1 MKKLLILFFTSGL
14 FLSGC
19 KSGNTENMNDIK
31 NTYGSNYEV
40 KNIDEDLY
48 KPSTIKNLKAAISSV
63 EQTLATNDLLVSEL
77 NDATTL
83 LNQAYQGLEF
93 KEDQT
98 TLQKLIEEIKGLD
111 SKLYTDKSYQSLMEV
126 VEQVESQINDDSSK
140 EEIANAIERLQEAYQ
155 QLIKQDDYDLL
166 KQKIEE
172 IEKIDWNLYTS
183 QSQTQLKESLE
194 KAKQYL
200 QSDQMTTEGIYECY
214 YELVQSYGKLQLK
227 ADLTTLKA
235 LVEKI
240 EKLDL
245 TLYKKESVDYLN
257 AVLKEVKEKM
267 NNDLTQEECQLLL
280 SKLQNAYNGLQLK
293 ESKNEKPEA
302 VQTNDTVDVSAYM
315 VLSLITL
322 SGIVLCTKKARR
334 HDF

>member
-1 MKKLLILFFTSGL
+1 M
-14 FLSGC
+14 
-19 KSGNTENMNDIK
+19 
-31 NTYGSNYEV
+31 
-40 KNIDEDLY
+40 
-48 KPSTIKNLKAAISSV
+48 
-63 EQTLATNDLLVSEL
+63 
-77 NDATTL
+77 
-83 LNQAYQGLEF
+83 
-93 KEDQT
+93 
-98 TLQKLIEEIKGLD
+98 
-111 SKLYTDKSYQSLMEV
+111 
-126 VEQVESQINDDSSK
+126 
-140 EEIANAIERLQEAYQ
+140 
-155 QLIKQDDYDLL
+155 
-166 KQKIEE
+166 
-172 IEKIDWNLYTS
+172 
-183 QSQTQLKESLE
+183 
-194 KAKQYL
+194 
-200 QSDQMTTEGIYECY
+200 
-214 YELVQSYGKLQLK
+214 
-227 ADLTTLKA
+227 
-235 LVEKI
+235 VEKI